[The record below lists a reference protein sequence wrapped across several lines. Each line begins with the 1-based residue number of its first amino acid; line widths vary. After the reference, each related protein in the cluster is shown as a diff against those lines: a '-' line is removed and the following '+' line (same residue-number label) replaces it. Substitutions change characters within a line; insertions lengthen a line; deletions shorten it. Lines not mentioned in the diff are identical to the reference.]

1 MVPTV
6 SYNSCVALKNKSYGR
21 WIPVVN
27 WSDNMRKLD
36 KRTRRTLVSAAYVLG
51 VAVVIFLLPA
61 RLTTPLRTVFTET
74 LGPIDQASF
83 DLAADALAAS
93 GTFREAVL
101 NRERCRLAERELLKL
116 TIENAQLDE
125 TGRSLFIRLV
135 NIENLQVKGFSSKLV
150 SANVNAYDAGGT
162 RHSIVIGA
170 GTRDDVRVGQAVCAL
185 GAVIG
190 TVMEAGPWR
199 SRVRL
204 LTDPGTRLPCRVTST
219 RELCLLEGDGTA
231 NCTVRWIDR
240 DSKVAR
246 GDVLVTAPVDDA
258 LGERPVIPPG
268 LPVATVQRAKRGGP
282 DALFLDVSAR
292 PSVDVRRLEAVE
304 VVVPKLPSAGE

>member
-6 SYNSCVALKNKSYGR
+6 SYNSGVALKSKPYGR
-21 WIPVVN
+21 GIPVVN
-27 WSDNMRKLD
+27 WVDNMRKLD
-36 KRTRRTLVSAAYVLG
+36 ERTRRTLVSAAYALG

-74 LGPIDQASF
+74 LGPIDEASF
-83 DLAADALAAS
+83 NLAGDALAAS

-101 NRERCRLAERELLKL
+101 NRERCRLAEREILKL
-116 TIENAQLDE
+116 RIENAQLDE

-135 NIENLQVKGFSSKLV
+135 NIRDLQVKGFSSKLV

-170 GTRDDVRVGQAVCAL
+170 GTRDGVRVGQVVCAL

-199 SRVRL
+199 SKVRL
-204 LTDPGTRLPCRVTST
+204 LTDPGTRLPCRVSST
-219 RELCLLEGDGTA
+219 REPCLLEGDGTA

-246 GDVLVTAPVDDA
+246 DDVLVTAPVDDV

-268 LPVATVQRAKRGGP
+268 LPVATVQRVKRGGP

-304 VVVPKLPSAGE
+304 VVVPKLPPAGE